1 MQQSNPYARIYSHM
15 KVLTMLMC
23 SLISLNLA
31 AQKTTYYPKDSA
43 VVAINKIV
51 STISA
56 VHPNPYFRYDSS
68 YIAHSVDSLI
78 QTWDSTHVAA
88 KGFVSSSMKIA
99 ALMSN
104 GHTQVDWM
112 SKGIYQ
118 ELKSYK
124 YLPVQLK
131 VDNGAVY
138 VLKSA
143 QKGKQIENKQVIS
156 INGIASSQLLG
167 KYTSYIG
174 GEPHFKQEHAG
185 LYCSIYGFLD
195 ETITPPYKFK
205 FDDGEEIELKGVGV
219 LGVNK
224 LLQGQRSP
232 KKAFT
237 FEIIEDD
244 IGLISYN
251 SCTFLDQFPGF
262 LEESFTEM
270 KSKGI
275 DKLIIDVRLN
285 PGGDSRLNDTLLS
298 YITKKPYRQMTGRMW
313 KVSDQVKNAV
323 KNYGIWDEFF
333 SSTFRTEYS
342 NTPSGQF
349 IEQFDTVKTVPV
361 ERELFF
367 DGEVCI
373 LQGPSTFSS
382 ANMFVDAVK
391 TFDLATIIGEP
402 SGELTNDYGEVVT
415 FYVKQTQV
423 YLTIAS
429 TYDIGASGNTD
440 EHSVVLPDIYA
451 DDAMKDGIEWL
462 RKN

>member
-1 MQQSNPYARIYSHM
+1 MCC
-15 KVLTMLMC
+15 LM
-23 SLISLNLA
+23 SLNMA
-31 AQKTTYYPKDSA
+31 AQNTIYYPKDSA

-51 STISA
+51 SSIEF
-56 VHPNPYFRYDSS
+56 VHADPYFRYDSS
-68 YIAHSVDSLI
+68 YITHSIDSLI
-78 QTWDSTHVAA
+78 QTWDSSHVAA
-88 KGFVSSSMKIA
+88 KDFVSSSMKIA

-131 VDNGAVY
+131 VDKGVVY

-143 QKGKQIENKQVIS
+143 QKRKQTEGKRVIS
-156 INGIASSQLLG
+156 INGIAINQLIAN
-167 KYTSYIG
+167 YTAYIG
-174 GEPHFKQEHAG
+174 GEPHFKLEQAG

-195 ETITPPYKFK
+195 ETISPPYQLKL
-205 FDDGEEIELKGVGV
+205 DDGKEIELKGVGV
-219 LGVNK
+219 LGLNK

-237 FEIIEDD
+237 FEVIEGD

-251 SCTFLDQFPGF
+251 SCTFIDEFSSF

-323 KNYGIWDEFF
+323 NNYGIWDEFF
-333 SSTFRTEYS
+333 PSTFLTEYS

-349 IEQFDTVKTVPV
+349 IEQFDSVKTVPV

-367 DGEVCI
+367 DGKVCI

-382 ANMFVDAVK
+382 ANMLVDAVK
-391 TFDLATIIGEP
+391 TFDLATVIGEP

-415 FYVKQTQV
+415 FYIQQTQV

-429 TYDIGASGNTD
+429 TYDIGASGNPE
-440 EHSVVLPDIYA
+440 EHTVVLPDIYS
-451 DDAMKDGIEWL
+451 DDAMKDGIKWL
-462 RKN
+462 RNN